1 MYKCCH
7 IKHPY
12 IMCALMLTIL
22 TVLFGVTRNEAFS
35 SAEEEAV
42 ELPVIMYH
50 SICDKAPSDYSVTPE
65 QVESDMRWLKEKGY
79 TAVSA
84 EQVIAYTENRGQ
96 LPEKPVMITADDGF
110 YNNLSQL
117 VPLLEKYD
125 MCAVISIVGSFTDVY
140 AENDPHNDMYS
151 YLTWDDI
158 NTMLASG
165 RIELGN
171 HTYDMH
177 SVDGNR
183 KGCKKLEN
191 ETEEEYRQN
200 LSADIMRLQ
209 EEIKEHTGISPV
221 VFTYPFGAV
230 SKGSL
235 PVLRENGF
243 LMTLTC
249 REAPNYIIR
258 DPQCLYGIFR
268 YNRSGLYST
277 EKFMN
282 MMGII

>member
-1 MYKCCH
+1 
-7 IKHPY
+7 
-12 IMCALMLTIL
+12 MLTIL

-125 MCAVISIVGSFTDVY
+125 I
-140 AENDPHNDMYS
+140 
-151 YLTWDDI
+151 L
-158 NTMLASG
+158 L
-165 RIELGN
+165 
-171 HTYDMH
+171 
-177 SVDGNR
+177 
-183 KGCKKLEN
+183 LE
-191 ETEEEYRQN
+191 E
-200 LSADIMRLQ
+200 
-209 EEIKEHTGISPV
+209 
-221 VFTYPFGAV
+221 
-230 SKGSL
+230 
-235 PVLRENGF
+235 
-243 LMTLTC
+243 
-249 REAPNYIIR
+249 
-258 DPQCLYGIFR
+258 
-268 YNRSGLYST
+268 
-277 EKFMN
+277 
-282 MMGII
+282 